1 MPTEEECAEM
11 REIYRKLDAIA
22 AKRRLLSDRC

>member
-1 MPTEEECAEM
+1 MPTEEERAEM